1 MPKHLKFTEVVA
13 PRLKNDPEF
22 RRAYEQ
28 RRFIQ
33 ETAVAVRHLREEAG
47 LTQAELAKRVGV
59 SQPVIAR
66 LENGQDDRAP
76 RFETLRRIGEVFG
89 RQVEVVFSGRK
100 SKAPMVSVE

>member
-1 MPKHLKFTEVVA
+1 MPKHLKLSEVVA

-33 ETAVAVRHLREEAG
+33 ETAVAVRQLREEAG
-47 LTQAELAKRVGV
+47 LSQAELAKRVGV

-66 LENGQDDRAP
+66 LERGAEQRAP
-76 RFETLRRIGEVFG
+76 RFETLRRIGEVLG
-89 RQVEVVFSGRK
+89 RKVELVFSEKKR
-100 SKAPMVSVE
+100 KAPMVLVE